1 LYSLDIC
8 NDLVQ
13 YSDKIKNNPLVKTLN
28 SFVNTT
34 NNTDIIVSLSGGVDS
49 MVLISIL
56 HIICY
61 YKHKHNHNQYTNQRI
76 IALHINYKNRLETDQ
91 EEEFLINW
99 CNCNNII
106 IEIHHMNITRNNVDR
121 EFYEQET
128 KTQRFDQYKSV
139 LEKYN
144 AKGIILAHHRGD
156 EQENT
161 FTNIVNGRNLL
172 SIAAMTKSNIINDIN
187 IFRPFIDFP
196 KEEIY
201 NFAHEYNVP
210 YFKDTTPDW
219 SNRGKLRRQI
229 FPLMSEVYGN
239 KFLTNFTTIS
249 KESSEWR
256 EFIIN
261 HIINPFIKENIT
273 ILCNSIHNSKLPI
286 NNSHVSHF
294 LVTIKR
300 YNNYPSCLWDIILK
314 RINIVISKKAV
325 DNFTEK
331 LNNNFVGKIPLN
343 KMFTAKLNV
352 QNIDISTFG

>member
-1 LYSLDIC
+1 
-8 NDLVQ
+8 
-13 YSDKIKNNPLVKTLN
+13 
-28 SFVNTT
+28 
-34 NNTDIIVSLSGGVDS
+34 
-49 MVLISIL
+49 
-56 HIICY
+56 
-61 YKHKHNHNQYTNQRI
+61 
-76 IALHINYKNRLETDQ
+76 
-91 EEEFLINW
+91 
-99 CNCNNII
+99 
-106 IEIHHMNITRNNVDR
+106 MNITRNNVDR

-273 ILCNSIHNSKLPI
+273 ILCNSVHNSKLPI